1 MMRHV
6 LDWSRG
12 QHRLSKPITDYSQ
25 AKPMPMTIS
34 ITTFDTHL
42 KISFIVYNITI
53 QKISLKIILN
63 MTND

>member
-1 MMRHV
+1 MALFQHSIMMRHV

-12 QHRLSKPITDYSQ
+12 QYRLSKPITDYSE

-34 ITTFDTHL
+34 MTTFDTQL

-53 QKISLKIILN
+53 QKLVLK
-63 MTND
+63 

>member
-1 MMRHV
+1 MALFQHSIMMRHV

-25 AKPMPMTIS
+25 GKLIPMTIFM
-34 ITTFDTHL
+34 TTFDTQL

-53 QKISLKIILN
+53 QKLVLK
-63 MTND
+63 